1 MGDKLQIAKRPG
13 ESHKHNPHLRVGKLP
28 YLMGDKLEIVKN
40 PGESRK
46 HNPHLRVGKLPQ
58 LSEFLTS
65 GDLPVGDKLLIAKR
79 PGESHKHNP
88 RLMVGKLPQLSKF
101 LTSGDPSGANI
112 NFSWAICFKLPKDQ
126 GKAINIIQG

>member
-46 HNPHLRVGKLPQ
+46 HNPHLRWAISLK
-58 LSEFLTS
+58 
-65 GDLPVGDKLLIAKR
+65 
-79 PGESHKHNP
+79 
-88 RLMVGKLPQLSKF
+88 LSK
-101 LTSGDPSGANI
+101 I
-112 NFSWAICFKLPKDQ
+112 Q

>member
-40 PGESRK
+40 PGES
-46 HNPHLRVGKLPQ
+46 L
-58 LSEFLTS
+58 
-65 GDLPVGDKLLIAKR
+65 GDKLLIAKR

>member
-65 GDLPVGDKLLIAKR
+65 GDLPVGDLLQIAKR

-88 RLMVGKLPQLSKF
+88 RLMWAISLKLSK
-101 LTSGDPSGANI
+101 I
-112 NFSWAICFKLPKDQ
+112 Q